1 MCNSTGKGRR
11 EKGLRRCLLPHC
23 PRLTANNKNV
33 LPSTNVTSYYRC
45 LVSYVVPRAFLPRC
59 ISLSLSLFLPFRL
72 RHRDETPVYKTP
84 TRTYSAQICMESIS
98 PGNRVTSAHV
108 YTRAHVPEGKSWRS
122 SASKISQ
129 NDVKTEVKYG
139 LGWRVFR
146 QILGYK
152 HHIRSF
158 SYRSVE

>member
-1 MCNSTGKGRR
+1 MCNTTGKGRR

-33 LPSTNVTSYYRC
+33 TSYYLC
-45 LVSYVVPRAFLPRC
+45 LVSYAVPRAFLLRRVPLSPSF
-59 ISLSLSLFLPFRL
+59 SLSLSVSLPFRL
-72 RHRDETPVYKTP
+72 RGRDETPVYKTP

-108 YTRAHVPEGKSWRS
+108 YTRARVPEGKSWRS

-129 NDVKTEVKYG
+129 NDVKTVKYG
-139 LGWRVFR
+139 HEWRVFFFGR
-146 QILGYK
+146 SRYK
-152 HHIRSF
+152 HHIQSF
-158 SYRSVE
+158 SYDR